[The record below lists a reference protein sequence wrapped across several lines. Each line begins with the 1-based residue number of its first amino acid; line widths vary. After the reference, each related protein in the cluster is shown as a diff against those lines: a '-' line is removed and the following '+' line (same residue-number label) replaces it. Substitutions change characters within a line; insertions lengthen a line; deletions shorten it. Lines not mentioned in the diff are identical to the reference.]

1 MLASFFGLKGT
12 GGSVRVCRFLFLI
25 IFIYKI
31 FRIYYI
37 IVMEMNKLI
46 KIVYKDSFG
55 EINECEI
62 KLRNIL
68 DLKRHT
74 GFVVLHIWDR
84 FDGRRI
90 HIFDD
95 KLVKWFDK
103 EGVEHTDYAKL
114 VDTLSVYAE
123 QTKLKDALAYLN

>member
-1 MLASFFGLKGT
+1 
-12 GGSVRVCRFLFLI
+12 
-25 IFIYKI
+25 
-31 FRIYYI
+31 
-37 IVMEMNKLI
+37 MEMNKKI

-68 DLKRHT
+68 DLMKHT
-74 GFVVLHIWDR
+74 GFSVLYFWDR
-84 FDGRRI
+84 YDGRQAMI
-90 HIFDD
+90 NIFDD

-103 EGVEHTDYAKL
+103 EGVEHTDYEKL

-123 QTKLKDALAYLN
+123 QTKLKDALASLN